1 MAKTKYKEF
10 VDLMIK
16 NNQEIFDQFKTLHDQ
31 YGLNPD
37 ELQEKFN
44 KEGAKVV
51 RIVREWEDKLC
62 RRSEGSGYGSY
73 SGNLAEKFQS
83 EVRKIFPQID
93 AVGIIVFSIKKIT
106 PK

>member
-16 NNQEIFDQFKTLHDQ
+16 NNKEIFDQFKTLHDQ

-37 ELQEKFN
+37 ELQERFN

-73 SGNLAEKFQS
+73 SGNLAEKFQG